1 MIVIIFSYMEIVR
14 LTIFLTKNFPVL
26 LARDTDMFA
35 KTRKKFFE
43 NSMTPFQQ
51 NV

>member
-14 LTIFLTKNFPVL
+14 LAIFLTKNFPVL

-35 KTRKKFFE
+35 KNKKNKK